1 MKSRRI
7 RISSIVLKVFLAV
20 LIVVEIY
27 PIFWILTSSLKTQ
40 SEFVTQPSYTLPSS
54 FQYENY
60 VDAWTA
66 GKMGVYFKNTIITTA
81 GALLLTIAV
90 ALAAGFAITFMRWK
104 LKNAALTFI
113 ITGMMIPVQATLIP
127 IFLVYKEL
135 GLINTLTGLTLVY
148 AATNV
153 PLAVFLLSTYMKQFP
168 MELVEA
174 AIVDG
179 CGIYQTFA
187 RIIVP
192 VSTNLIVAVLTLEFF
207 YSWNDLMFSMTFNSK
222 ADLKTIQIR
231 ILGNT
236 GFIGI
241 IVSHPLVINIGIL
254 RFFSRIRGT
263 VRRCY
268 GGHPNRQTGSTLS
281 YWRQRAR

>member
-90 ALAAGFAITFMRWK
+90 ALPAGFAITFMRWK

-153 PLAVFLLSTYMKQFP
+153 PLAVFLLSTYMKQIP
-168 MELVEA
+168 MELGEA

-222 ADLKTIQIR
+222 ADLKTIQTGLLSFVGQYGQRQWGPTFASIAISVIPTA
-231 ILGNT
+231 ILYMMLSKMVIT
-236 GFIGI
+236 GMTAGAIKG
-241 IVSHPLVINIGIL
+241 
-254 RFFSRIRGT
+254 
-263 VRRCY
+263 
-268 GGHPNRQTGSTLS
+268 
-281 YWRQRAR
+281 